1 MGEHTF
7 NFQQATLD
15 AISIGAVVRVST
27 PQLSHTLVELLSV
40 AEQRMAMALAAKK
53 YANLHQGATNKILNA
68 IDAQLKLKSTN
79 SS

>member
-1 MGEHTF
+1 
-7 NFQQATLD
+7 
-15 AISIGAVVRVST
+15 
-27 PQLSHTLVELLSV
+27 
-40 AEQRMAMALAAKK
+40 MALAAKK

>member
-1 MGEHTF
+1 
-7 NFQQATLD
+7 
-15 AISIGAVVRVST
+15 
-27 PQLSHTLVELLSV
+27 LSV
-40 AEQRMAMALAAKK
+40 AEQRMAMALAATK